1 MENNKV
7 IGYLLIILLLVTYYT
22 YFVPNYEVNDI
33 NEPKESTKKDEI
45 SIEKIEKTTKLNN
58 EIDQIKSEKQKDI
71 IIENNDIVITFSNQG
86 AYIKKVILKNHF
98 TLDNK
103 QLDLINEK
111 SSFINYNLIGK
122 DSIINFNK
130 IVFNHK
136 IKNDIDSTI
145 INFFLE
151 SKNEKKINLTYKIPK
166 NGYVITNKIKL
177 TNQKYDFKNLNFH
190 WSNNVIHHEKNY
202 DYEKSVTTIYY
213 YDINDEYDYLSAS
226 STDLIEENIDPS
238 LKWIS
243 TKQQF
248 FSSAIITNNVF
259 NKTLLK
265 TIYNKDTSFIK
276 TSIIKTEIP
285 FQNQS
290 ANFLFYFGPNKYE
303 ILKNITDGFDQNV
316 YLGWW
321 GVNSFNKYIIIPI
334 FNLLEKSIDNYG
346 FIIFIMVILIRII
359 ITPFT
364 YKSHISMAKMKILNP
379 EINKI
384 KEKYSGDMQ
393 KSQVEIM
400 QLYQKTGVNP
410 LSGCLPLLF
419 QLPILIS
426 VFYFLPNAI
435 ELRQKSFL
443 WAEDLSSYDSIL
455 DLPFSIIF
463 YGDHVSLFTLLMTV
477 STLLIN
483 SANSQMQTM
492 QGPMKMMQ
500 YILPVMFLFIFN
512 NFSSGLTYYY
522 FLSNLI
528 SFGQIYLFRR
538 LVNEENIKKEMDFNR
553 KQNLNKNKS
562 KFKIRLEEAMKAN
575 LKGQKHSKKK

>member
-226 STDLIEENIDPS
+226 STDVIEENIDPS

-346 FIIFIMVILIRII
+346 FII
-359 ITPFT
+359 
-364 YKSHISMAKMKILNP
+364 
-379 EINKI
+379 
-384 KEKYSGDMQ
+384 
-393 KSQVEIM
+393 
-400 QLYQKTGVNP
+400 LYCHA
-410 LSGCLPLLF
+410 LSK
-419 QLPILIS
+419 
-426 VFYFLPNAI
+426 V
-435 ELRQKSFL
+435 R
-443 WAEDLSSYDSIL
+443 
-455 DLPFSIIF
+455 
-463 YGDHVSLFTLLMTV
+463 
-477 STLLIN
+477 
-483 SANSQMQTM
+483 
-492 QGPMKMMQ
+492 
-500 YILPVMFLFIFN
+500 
-512 NFSSGLTYYY
+512 
-522 FLSNLI
+522 
-528 SFGQIYLFRR
+528 
-538 LVNEENIKKEMDFNR
+538 
-553 KQNLNKNKS
+553 
-562 KFKIRLEEAMKAN
+562 
-575 LKGQKHSKKK
+575 

>member
-103 QLDLINEK
+103 QIDLINEK

-226 STDLIEENIDPS
+226 STDVIEENIDPS

-259 NKTLLK
+259 NKRRMTPAPVRGQLILEMTNALREKKELLG
-265 TIYNKDTSFIK
+265 S
-276 TSIIKTEIP
+276 
-285 FQNQS
+285 
-290 ANFLFYFGPNKYE
+290 L
-303 ILKNITDGFDQNV
+303 V
-316 YLGWW
+316 
-321 GVNSFNKYIIIPI
+321 
-334 FNLLEKSIDNYG
+334 
-346 FIIFIMVILIRII
+346 
-359 ITPFT
+359 
-364 YKSHISMAKMKILNP
+364 SMEMG
-379 EINKI
+379 KI
-384 KEKYSGDMQ
+384 KAEGDGEVQEMIDIGDFAVGL
-393 KSQVEIM
+393 SR
-400 QLYQKTGVNP
+400 QLYDT
-410 LSGCLPLLF
+410 
-419 QLPILIS
+419 
-426 VFYFLPNAI
+426 
-435 ELRQKSFL
+435 
-443 WAEDLSSYDSIL
+443 
-455 DLPFSIIF
+455 
-463 YGDHVSLFTLLMTV
+463 
-477 STLLIN
+477 
-483 SANSQMQTM
+483 
-492 QGPMKMMQ
+492 
-500 YILPVMFLFIFN
+500 FN
-512 NFSSGLTYYY
+512 CPP
-522 FLSNLI
+522 SN
-528 SFGQIYLFRR
+528 
-538 LVNEENIKKEMDFNR
+538 
-553 KQNLNKNKS
+553 
-562 KFKIRLEEAMKAN
+562 
-575 LKGQKHSKKK
+575 H